1 MTTLTSVLFLLAV
14 FYAGAVLASARVW
27 LRVWGGN
34 ARFADLRDLT
44 GIGDPATLRRLFGL
58 TRPDGSYQ
66 VSLVDIVRHRRPA
79 GVILTNLPV
88 HLMFAA
94 ALAFAL
100 SHAGWPAA
108 AAVAWAASAHASVV
122 AAMALAVYVAG
133 RQALP
138 D

>member
-1 MTTLTSVLFLLAV
+1 MLTSILFLLAV
-14 FYAGAVLASARVW
+14 FYAGAILASARAW
-27 LRVWGGN
+27 FRVWRGRAG
-34 ARFADLRDLT
+34 FADLRDVT
-44 GIGDPATLRRLFGL
+44 GIGDPVALRRLFGL
-58 TRPDGSYQ
+58 TRADGSYP
-66 VSLVDIVRHRRPA
+66 VALADILRHRRPA

-100 SHAGWPAA
+100 ADAGSPAA
-108 AAVAWAASAHASVV
+108 AAIAWAASAHASVLTAV
-122 AAMALAVYVAG
+122 ALAVFAAG